1 MFRPTDDVEQPGRP
15 RRRLA
20 HLDSQEDR
28 GYDHWKYYSLHPV
41 PVSRP
46 AVGRTSVAVT
56 CASCGEAVDVTVYSL
71 PGVRRL
77 RVRTL
82 ALGLGELAAA
92 GTVVYGSVQT
102 FIIANLWLLAGI
114 VGFLVALLLLIA
126 GIGTTVS
133 FFREDGARLGSA
145 SPRHELRE
153 PGDDSHYW
161 NTEPGEPV
169 G

>member
-1 MFRPTDDVEQPGRP
+1 
-15 RRRLA
+15 LA
-20 HLDSQEDR
+20 HLDSREDR
-28 GYDHWKYYSLHPV
+28 GYDHWNHYSLHPI

-56 CASCGEAVDVTVYSL
+56 CASCGEAVDVAVYSL

-82 ALGLGELAAA
+82 VLGLGELAAA
-92 GTVVYGSVQT
+92 GAVVYGSVQT
-102 FIIANLWLLAGI
+102 FIAANLWLLAGI
-114 VGFLVALLLLIA
+114 LGFVAAVLLVVA
-126 GIGTTVS
+126 GIGTTVAV
-133 FFREDGARLGSA
+133 FREDGARLVS
-145 SPRHELRE
+145 SSERHRLRE
-153 PGDDSHYW
+153 PGDDSDYW